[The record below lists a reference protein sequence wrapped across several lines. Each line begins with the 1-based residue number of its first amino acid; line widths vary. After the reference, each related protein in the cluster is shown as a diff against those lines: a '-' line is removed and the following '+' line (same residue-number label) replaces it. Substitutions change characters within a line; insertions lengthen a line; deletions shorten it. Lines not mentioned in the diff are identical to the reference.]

1 MVKSFVTSSFVL
13 VHLALLSQISHCLPI
28 ETTRKEPLQQRELVE
43 ADRRGLV
50 TDAMHVLPW
59 VGLLGAGSV
68 LAYKYLQGKNNGS
81 NATTTPVSKE
91 NTPVDGGSVRKRSF
105 HHFEE
110 RDWNELESR
119 RLGVG
124 ELDELD

>member
-1 MVKSFVTSSFVL
+1 M
-13 VHLALLSQISHCLPI
+13 
-28 ETTRKEPLQQRELVE
+28 
-43 ADRRGLV
+43 DRRGLV

-59 VGLLGAGSV
+59 VGLLGAGTV

-81 NATTTPVSKE
+81 NATTTPVSKDAV
-91 NTPVDGGSVRKRSF
+91 PVNGGSVRKRSESF

-119 RLGVG
+119 RLAVE